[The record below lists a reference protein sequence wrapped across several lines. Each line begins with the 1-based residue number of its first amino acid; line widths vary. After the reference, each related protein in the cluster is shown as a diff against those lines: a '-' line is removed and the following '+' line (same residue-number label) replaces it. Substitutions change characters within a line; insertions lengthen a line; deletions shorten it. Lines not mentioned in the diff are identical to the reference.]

1 MVCGEQEMSN
11 KLKEIY
17 GTLKLVMPEYDVELY
32 SDDAVRITPKDSS
45 NMFQGITI
53 NNTKQDSMC
62 IEVLDMDIHE
72 LEWMFNVKEIPIE
85 EAFCIL
91 DDYNTKEAAA
101 RREFGIIINNCGLNY
116 YIATLKDNY
125 DKKR

>member
-1 MVCGEQEMSN
+1 MRN

-17 GTLKLVMPEYDVELY
+17 GTLKLVMPEYDIELY

-53 NNTKQDSMC
+53 NNTKQNSMC
-62 IEVLDMDIHE
+62 IEVLNMDIHE
-72 LEWMFNVKEIPIE
+72 LDWMFNVKEIPIE

-91 DDYNTKEAAA
+91 DGYNNKGTAN
-101 RREFGIIINNCGLNY
+101 RDRFFCIIPGKGGLNY
-116 YIATLKDNY
+116 YTATLKDNY
-125 DKKR
+125 GKKR

>member
-1 MVCGEQEMSN
+1 MKN

-17 GTLKLVMPEYDVELY
+17 GTLKLVMPEYDVELD
-32 SDDAVRITPKDSS
+32 SDAVRITPKDSS

-53 NNTKQDSMC
+53 NNTKQNSMC
-62 IEVLDMDIHE
+62 IEVVGMDIHE
-72 LEWMFNVKEIPIE
+72 LEWMFNVKEIPVE

-91 DDYNTKEAAA
+91 DGYNNKGAADRA
-101 RREFGIIINNCGLNY
+101 EFCIILGRDCGLNY

-125 DKKR
+125 GKKR

>member
-1 MVCGEQEMSN
+1 MSN

-53 NNTKQDSMC
+53 NNTKQNSMC
-62 IEVLDMDIHE
+62 IEVLNMDIHK

-91 DDYNTKEAAA
+91 DDYNNKEIAD
-101 RREFGIIINNCGLNY
+101 RGRFFCIIPGIPGKGGLNY
-116 YIATLKDNY
+116 YIATLRDNY
-125 DKKR
+125 GKKR

>member
-1 MVCGEQEMSN
+1 MSN

-17 GTLKLVMPEYDVELY
+17 GTLKLVMPEYDIEY
-32 SDDAVRITPKDSS
+32 YDDAVRITPKDSS

-53 NNTKQDSMC
+53 NNTKQNSMC
-62 IEVLDMDIHE
+62 IEALDMNIHE
-72 LEWMFNVKEIPIE
+72 LDWMFNVKEIPIE

-91 DDYNTKEAAA
+91 DDYNNKGAAD
-101 RREFGIIINNCGLNY
+101 RREFGIFLGKDCNLHY

-125 DKKR
+125 GKKR

>member
-1 MVCGEQEMSN
+1 MRN

-32 SDDAVRITPKDSS
+32 SNDAVRIAPKDSS

-53 NNTKQDSMC
+53 NNTKQNSMC
-62 IEVLDMDIHE
+62 IEALNMDIHE

-91 DDYNTKEAAA
+91 DDYNNKGAADRA
-101 RREFGIIINNCGLNY
+101 EFGIILGKDCGLNY

-125 DKKR
+125 GKKR

>member
-32 SDDAVRITPKDSS
+32 SDDAVRITP
-45 NMFQGITI
+45 
-53 NNTKQDSMC
+53 MC

-91 DDYNTKEAAA
+91 DGYNNKEAAV
-101 RREFGIIINNCGLNY
+101 RREFGIIINNCGLSY

-125 DKKR
+125 EKKR

>member
-1 MVCGEQEMSN
+1 MSN

-17 GTLKLVMPEYDVELY
+17 GTLKLVMPEYDIELY
-32 SDDAVRITPKDSS
+32 SDDAVRITPKGSS
-45 NMFQGITI
+45 SIFQGITI

-62 IEVLDMDIHE
+62 IEALGMDIHE
-72 LEWMFNVKEIPIE
+72 LEWMFDIKEITIE
-85 EAFCIL
+85 KAFCIL
-91 DDYNTKEAAA
+91 DDYNNKEAAD
-101 RREFGIIINNCGLNY
+101 RQEFGIIMGKNCGLNY

>member
-1 MVCGEQEMSN
+1 MKD

-17 GTLKLVMPEYDVELY
+17 GTLKLVMPEYNIDLY

-53 NNTKQDSMC
+53 NNTKQNSMC
-62 IEVLDMDIHE
+62 IEVLDMNIHE
-72 LEWMFNVKEIPIE
+72 LEWMFNIKEITIE

-91 DDYNTKEAAA
+91 DDYNNKKAADRA
-101 RREFGIIINNCGLNY
+101 EFGIIIGKDCGLNY

-125 DKKR
+125 GKKR

>member
-1 MVCGEQEMSN
+1 MKVK
-11 KLKEIY
+11 KLKEMY
-17 GTLKLVMPEYDVELY
+17 GTLKLVMPEYDIEY

-53 NNTKQDSMC
+53 NNTKQNSMC
-62 IEVLDMDIHE
+62 IEALNMDIHE
-72 LEWMFNVKEIPIE
+72 LDWMFNVKEIPIE

-91 DDYNTKEAAA
+91 DDYNNKETAD
-101 RREFGIIINNCGLNY
+101 RGRFFCIIPGKGGLNY

-125 DKKR
+125 GKKR

>member
-1 MVCGEQEMSN
+1 MVCGGQEMSN

-17 GTLKLVMPEYDVELY
+17 GTLKLVMPEYDVEY
-32 SDDAVRITPKDSS
+32 SDDAVSITPKGRS
-45 NMFQGITI
+45 NIFQGITI
-53 NNTKQDSMC
+53 NNTKQDSVC

-72 LEWMFNVKEIPIE
+72 LEWMFDVKEIPIE

-91 DDYNTKEAAA
+91 DGYNNKEAD
-101 RREFGIIINNCGLNY
+101 RREFGIIMGNNCSLSY

>member
-1 MVCGEQEMSN
+1 MSN

-17 GTLKLVMPEYDVELY
+17 GTLKLVMPEYDIELY

-53 NNTKQDSMC
+53 NNTKQNSMC

-72 LEWMFNVKEIPIE
+72 LDWMFNVKEIPIE

-91 DDYNTKEAAA
+91 DGYNNKGAAD

-125 DKKR
+125 GKKR

>member
-1 MVCGEQEMSN
+1 MKVK
-11 KLKEIY
+11 KLKEMY
-17 GTLKLVMPEYDVELY
+17 GTLKLVMPEYDIEY
-32 SDDAVRITPKDSS
+32 YDDAVRITPKDSKH
-45 NMFQGITI
+45 MFQGITI
-53 NNTKQDSMC
+53 NNTKQNNMC

-72 LEWMFNVKEIPIE
+72 LDWMFNIKEITIE

-91 DDYNTKEAAA
+91 DAYNNKEAAD
-101 RREFGIIINNCGLNY
+101 RCQFFGIYFLGKNCGLNY

>member
-1 MVCGEQEMSN
+1 MSN

-17 GTLKLVMPEYDVELY
+17 GILKLVMPEYDVELY

-45 NMFQGITI
+45 SMFQGITI

-62 IEVLDMDIHE
+62 IEVLGMDIHE
-72 LEWMFNVKEIPIE
+72 LEWMFNVKEITIE

-91 DDYNTKEAAA
+91 DDYNNKESADRA
-101 RREFGIIINNCGLNY
+101 EFGIILGKDCSLNY